1 MLSRKTFS
9 EYSEN
14 KSSEKKKN
22 NYQTFSSG
30 YQLLEAKFHD
40 SFVFKLFSML
50 RTGVIRHFRFKHEF
64 SKKTEESHIYK
75 SVLSFCGS
83 FLSVPLRNYGIFSFF
98 LFISSLFVCAVT
110 GRFDNIPEIYNT
122 VICLSVLFFVSVFFS
137 FSSKSLGKSLS
148 ESRIISFI
156 LFTLLNCNKKSFENT
171 ALNINSTI
179 FVFVGAF
186 SGFLTFFLSLD
197 KLLTFACLLAFL
209 LFVFF
214 SPEDGVLTT
223 LLLLPFLNEN
233 NLLNFVFFCVI
244 SYFSKV
250 LRSKRILNYTLF
262 DVVVL
267 LFILLLFGFG
277 AGIVGTD
284 SFSITLEIILFLL
297 FGIVIK
303 NTIKTTTLSIKCVNA
318 LVLSVSFLSIT
329 GIFLFIFEHYE
340 LNSVHYCFSFIFEL
354 IRSIPSAGTLTS
366 AEFSLLILP
375 FCFSLRS
382 SSKSISFLSSIVC
395 IFSVILSLRFSLW
408 VSLVAS
414 ILLYICFISPILFLF
429 SVVLFALL
437 FIVNVFFPGIFY
449 SFQTVISY
457 ITDFTDFSDNLFI
470 SISHALDLVREFHL
484 FGIGIGGFD
493 SNYASSNL
501 SIADYGFLSSKCP
514 SLFNI
519 LVYFGFIGFLLILF
533 AFSIVILNCTGLFYH
548 EKICNIN
555 LKRYVLSCMSTIT
568 FVFLSSIYMNF
579 AVSHNLILFILVIL
593 FLSFSFRKA
602 SEIEYAPEID
612 DYLL

>member
-22 NYQTFSSG
+22 NYQTFSSR
-30 YQLLEAKFHD
+30 YLLLEAKFHV

-50 RTGVIRHFRFKHEF
+50 RTGALRHFRFKHEF

-75 SVLSFCGS
+75 SVLTFCSS

-122 VICLSVLFFVSVFFS
+122 VICLSVVFLVSVFFS

-148 ESRIISFI
+148 ESKIISFI

-179 FVFVGAF
+179 FVFVGTF

-214 SPEDGVLTT
+214 SPEDGVLIT
-223 LLLLPFLNEN
+223 LFLLPFLNEN

-244 SYFSKV
+244 SYFLKV

-262 DVVVL
+262 DVVVF

-329 GIFLFIFEHYE
+329 RIFLFIFEHYE

-395 IFSVILSLRFSLW
+395 IFSVILSFRFSLW

-414 ILLYICFISPILFLF
+414 ILLYICFISPIVFLF

-437 FIVNVFFPGIFY
+437 FMVNVFFPGIFY

-457 ITDFTDFSDNLFI
+457 ITDFTDFSDNLSI
-470 SISHALDLVREFHL
+470 SISHAWDLVREFHL
-484 FGIGIGGFD
+484 FGIGIGGFN

-514 SLFNI
+514 SFFNI

-548 EKICNIN
+548 EKVCNIK
-555 LKRYVLSCMSTIT
+555 LKRFVLSCMSTIT
-568 FVFLSSIYMNF
+568 FVFISSIYMNF

-593 FLSFSFRKA
+593 FISFSFRKA
-602 SEIEYAPEID
+602 SEIEYSPEID